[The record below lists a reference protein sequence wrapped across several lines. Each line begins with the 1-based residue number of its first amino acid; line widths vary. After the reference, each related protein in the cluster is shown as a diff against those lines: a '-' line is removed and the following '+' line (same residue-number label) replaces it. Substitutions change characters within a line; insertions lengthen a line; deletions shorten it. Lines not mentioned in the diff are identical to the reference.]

1 MSKNLSFVGFKSK
14 ICLRAFASEAKY
26 NLPNA
31 RVEMVTN
38 GDVLNINRLKKIF
51 KAGLDQAKTELI
63 KGDKTKKDFEIF
75 MYNLEDNFYNWSRF
89 FGTESGAGN
98 FLRRNGMFLINFV
111 LLGVIFIYRLNNN
124 IKITPSYLEVFIIV
138 CVFNVILFIYHR
150 CADYHSSCKIFGWS
164 GSNAF
169 AFILFIGLGAYLA
182 ILIKKNIDNKKK
194 KEIK

>member
-1 MSKNLSFVGFKSK
+1 MFNTKITTALQRAKTNFNNQNNL
-14 ICLRAFASEAKY
+14 
-26 NLPNA
+26 NPA
-31 RVEMVTN
+31 RIAQDFRGTFN
-38 GDVLNINRLKKIF
+38 DFSLQDFIIF